1 MASFTYK
8 AIDHNGETENGYLI
22 AENIDEAQNELKNR
36 KLIPLKL
43 KKSNPRF
50 NFSFFSSIGFSKL
63 SLISRQLSTL
73 INSGIPVDQAL
84 DSVSNQIEP
93 LRVKNKLKQVSL
105 KVKSGFKFSESLEEH
120 PESFDKLYCSLIK
133 AGESSGELGVILEK
147 TSDFLERRANMTQEI
162 TGALV
167 YPAIL
172 FTVALGIISML
183 LVYVVPDVVSQ
194 FSSLNRELP
203 FLTKYLINLS
213 EIISSPF
220 FLFSLMIPL
229 LSFFILVRYLGAE
242 KVKTKFDKVLLKIP
256 VIKDFLLDADLSRF
270 TSSLSLLRMGNVSIL
285 NALQIS
291 SDTIS
296 NSYLRSSIKKASNSV
311 KEGES
316 IARSLEK
323 VDVVP
328 PLVIQ
333 MIQNGENSGK
343 LEEMLSKLS
352 DYLETRFKNSTKIAM
367 NLLEPLVI
375 IILGVF
381 VALIVLAILLP
392 LIQLNTFTT
401 TL

>member
-8 AIDHNGETENGYLI
+8 AIDHNCETENGYLV
-22 AENIDEAQNELKNR
+22 AENINEAQNELKNR

-43 KKSNPRF
+43 KKSNTRF
-50 NFSFFSSIGFSKL
+50 NFSFFSSISFSKL

-133 AGESSGELGVILEK
+133 AGESSGELGLILEK

-213 EIISSPF
+213 EMIRSPF

-296 NSYLRSSIKKASNSV
+296 NSYLRSSIKKASNNV

-328 PLVIQ
+328 PLVTQ

>member
-1 MASFTYK
+1 
-8 AIDHNGETENGYLI
+8 
-22 AENIDEAQNELKNR
+22 
-36 KLIPLKL
+36 
-43 KKSNPRF
+43 
-50 NFSFFSSIGFSKL
+50 
-63 SLISRQLSTL
+63 
-73 INSGIPVDQAL
+73 
-84 DSVSNQIEP
+84 
-93 LRVKNKLKQVSL
+93 
-105 KVKSGFKFSESLEEH
+105 
-120 PESFDKLYCSLIK
+120 
-133 AGESSGELGVILEK
+133 
-147 TSDFLERRANMTQEI
+147 
-162 TGALV
+162 
-167 YPAIL
+167 
-172 FTVALGIISML
+172 
-183 LVYVVPDVVSQ
+183 
-194 FSSLNRELP
+194 
-203 FLTKYLINLS
+203 
-213 EIISSPF
+213 
-220 FLFSLMIPL
+220 
-229 LSFFILVRYLGAE
+229 
-242 KVKTKFDKVLLKIP
+242 
-256 VIKDFLLDADLSRF
+256 
-270 TSSLSLLRMGNVSIL
+270 MGNVSIL

-323 VDVVP
+323 ADVV

>member
-8 AIDHNGETENGYLI
+8 AIDHIGETENGYLI
-22 AENIDEAQNELKNR
+22 DENIDEAQNELKNR

-43 KKSNPRF
+43 KKSNTRF
-50 NFSFFSSIGFSKL
+50 NFSFFSSISFSKL

-147 TSDFLERRANMTQEI
+147 TSDFLEKRANMTQEI

-203 FLTKYLINLS
+203 ILTRYLINLS

-220 FLFSLMIPL
+220 FLFSLMISF
-229 LSFFILVRYLGAE
+229 LSFFIFVRYLGAK
-242 KVKTKFDKVLLKIP
+242 KVKTKFDEVLLKIP

-323 VDVVP
+323 ADVVP